1 MKLLDVLGPRVFL
14 SLPLTKL
21 FRCWRLFQ
29 YRWFQIQCL
38 TRRTFFIQN
47 SSDLQDI
54 QIHETCS
61 CLRNCWFT
69 WTPRP
74 LMGGRG
80 LDKRRRRKV
89 KILIVINE
97 PVMRW
102 GKGVLPTREFQRERQ
117 FDIYKFLS
125 QQKLRL
131 FAKCLL
137 NIPLPASKFAS
148 YFGNYNWKLFKII
161 QSFQNLQKKLKN
173 FEFFLEIS
181 KTTEGPQPPY

>member
-1 MKLLDVLGPRVFL
+1 MLDAP
-14 SLPLTKL
+14 
-21 FRCWRLFQ
+21 
-29 YRWFQIQCL
+29 
-38 TRRTFFIQN
+38 TFFIQN

-74 LMGGRG
+74 LMAEGGGEGGGG

-148 YFGNYNWKLFKII
+148 YFGNYNSKLFKILHNF
-161 QSFQNLQKKLKN
+161 QSLQTTPKFLIFFSKFPKPQRGRRLLTSKFQN
-173 FEFFLEIS
+173 FHFLPRIAIAQ
-181 KTTEGPQPPY
+181 GI

>member
-1 MKLLDVLGPRVFL
+1 MLDAP
-14 SLPLTKL
+14 
-21 FRCWRLFQ
+21 
-29 YRWFQIQCL
+29 
-38 TRRTFFIQN
+38 TFFIQN

-148 YFGNYNWKLFKII
+148 YFGNYNWKLFKIL
-161 QSFQNLQKKLKN
+161 QSFQSLQKTPKFWFFFSKFPKPQRGRRLLTSN
-173 FEFFLEIS
+173 FQNLHFLPRIVIAR
-181 KTTEGPQPPY
+181 GI

>member
-1 MKLLDVLGPRVFL
+1 MLDAP
-14 SLPLTKL
+14 
-21 FRCWRLFQ
+21 
-29 YRWFQIQCL
+29 
-38 TRRTFFIQN
+38 TFFIQN

-148 YFGNYNWKLFKII
+148 YFGNYNSKFFKILNI
-161 QSFQNLQKKLKN
+161 FKNLQINSKILNFFSIFPKPQRGRHWHQRGRRLLTSKFQN
-173 FEFFLEIS
+173 FHFSPRIAIAR
-181 KTTEGPQPPY
+181 GI

>member
-1 MKLLDVLGPRVFL
+1 MLKIISILTISDSMLDAP
-14 SLPLTKL
+14 
-21 FRCWRLFQ
+21 
-29 YRWFQIQCL
+29 
-38 TRRTFFIQN
+38 TFFIQN

-74 LMGGRG
+74 LMGGRS

-131 FAKCLL
+131 SAKTIYSFLQLGHSTYFLLKASFLVIKFCNLVVLVFHECCAGLFLLLLQFCLTPVVPFFSL
-137 NIPLPASKFAS
+137 N
-148 YFGNYNWKLFKII
+148 W
-161 QSFQNLQKKLKN
+161 
-173 FEFFLEIS
+173 
-181 KTTEGPQPPY
+181 

>member
-1 MKLLDVLGPRVFL
+1 MLKIISILTISDSMLDAP
-14 SLPLTKL
+14 
-21 FRCWRLFQ
+21 
-29 YRWFQIQCL
+29 
-38 TRRTFFIQN
+38 TFFIQN

-137 NIPLPASKFAS
+137 NMPLHNLQSLQKTPKFWFFS
-148 YFGNYNWKLFKII
+148 RN
-161 QSFQNLQKKLKN
+161 FQNHRGAAASLLVNSK
-173 FEFFLEIS
+173 IS
-181 KTTEGPQPPY
+181 IFYRELP